1 MNKKIILFIAGF
13 ILVGVLS
20 FIFGVGIF
28 KNINNNQ
35 NGNSSTVQV
44 ATSFYPLYFF
54 TQQIGGDKANV
65 INITPAGAEPHD
77 YEPTPKDIA
86 QIETSKMLVLNGG
99 GLEAWGSDI
108 QQNLNGKNTVVITA
122 GEGLTNQ
129 KVEEDGQAIVDPHIW
144 QSPPLAKEMVDKI
157 TDGFIQIDPNNKDYY
172 LQNAEAL
179 KAKLDDLD
187 KQYKDGLA
195 SCQEKNIIT
204 SHAAFGYLA
213 TAYGLNQVPISG
225 LSPDAE
231 PSPQQLADV
240 VKFAKANNVKYIFF
254 ESLVSPKLSDT
265 IASEVGA
272 KTLILNPIEGLT
284 DQEISQGKNYFTEM
298 QSNLNNLQ
306 IALQCKK

>member
-1 MNKKIILFIAGF
+1 LFIAGF

-144 QSPPLAKEMVDKI
+144 QSPPLAKE
-157 TDGFIQIDPNNKDYY
+157 
-172 LQNAEAL
+172 
-179 KAKLDDLD
+179 
-187 KQYKDGLA
+187 
-195 SCQEKNIIT
+195 
-204 SHAAFGYLA
+204 
-213 TAYGLNQVPISG
+213 
-225 LSPDAE
+225 
-231 PSPQQLADV
+231 
-240 VKFAKANNVKYIFF
+240 
-254 ESLVSPKLSDT
+254 
-265 IASEVGA
+265 
-272 KTLILNPIEGLT
+272 
-284 DQEISQGKNYFTEM
+284 
-298 QSNLNNLQ
+298 
-306 IALQCKK
+306 